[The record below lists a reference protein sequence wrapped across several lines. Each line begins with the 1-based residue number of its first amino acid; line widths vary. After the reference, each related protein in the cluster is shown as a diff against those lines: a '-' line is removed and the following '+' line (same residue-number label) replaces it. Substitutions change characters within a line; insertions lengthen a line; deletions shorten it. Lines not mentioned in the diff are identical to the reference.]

1 MDGKKSKGKLRS
13 SFRYPFPA
21 ILSHWVQLIEGFLS
35 YLFSSALEYTK
46 TFFKYIPVPWN
57 CTSMER
63 NFPMLRDDER
73 TKLSFPNSTSLK
85 KMLKHTEQIVYM
97 YTLPKI
103 IATKEGFLMR
113 QSAPACAKGQF
124 KSIKYV
130 VPISLNDVESIW
142 TASNSLKT
150 SNTSQQG
157 FIYDALQLTMLDEFW
172 PTCKMFKNELKT
184 LLRALLHVQFSSQW
198 FFSQSC
204 LFN

>member
-1 MDGKKSKGKLRS
+1 MDEKKSKGKLRS
-13 SFRYPFPA
+13 RFRDPFPA
-21 ILSHWVQLIEGFLS
+21 ILSHWVRLIERFLS
-35 YLFSSALEYTK
+35 NLFSSALEYTK
-46 TFFKYIPVPWN
+46 TFFKYIPVPLN

-85 KMLKHTEQIVYM
+85 KMLKHTERIVYM

-103 IATKEGFLMR
+103 IATKEGFLTH
-113 QSAPACAKGQF
+113 QSAPACAKAQF

-142 TASNSLKT
+142 TASNTLKT

-157 FIYDALQLTMLDEFW
+157 FIYDALQLTMLDEVG

-184 LLRALLHVQFSSQW
+184 MLRALLHAQFSSQW
-198 FFSQSC
+198 FLSVMSF
-204 LFN
+204 